1 MAIAV
6 DSPINVKSLRVLKNT
21 VIGNPSAKAALAQN
35 EAFVRVSVFNHLN
48 QRPAKKVDDLS
59 SLTPAS
65 SVA

>member
-6 DSPINVKSLRVLKNT
+6 DSPINVKSLRALKNT

-35 EAFVRVSVFNHLN
+35 EAFVRVSVFNLI